1 VRLLNRKESLVKF
14 GKRLQLIRTSI
25 DITQEQIQYA
35 TGITQSHLSRVE
47 AGELNIGLT
56 HISVLADF
64 FGLEEFELLQY
75 GNPIP
80 DSELL
85 RKNVSK
91 YLKRNGVDPSIFL
104 KKGLA
109 HLLKDK
115 VLPTRFMSS
124 PKYTK
129 EIASFIEDKFQA
141 KFTTTAISQA
151 LENLRKRGLVEKM
164 ETDKKS
170 KFQYR
175 KK

>member
-1 VRLLNRKESLVKF
+1 
-14 GKRLQLIRTSI
+14 
-25 DITQEQIQYA
+25 
-35 TGITQSHLSRVE
+35 
-47 AGELNIGLT
+47 LNIGLT

-75 GNPIP
+75 KNPIP

-85 RKNVSK
+85 KKNVSK
-91 YLKRNGVDPSIFL
+91 YLKKSSIDPSIFL

-109 HLLKDK
+109 HLLRDK
-115 VLPTRFMSS
+115 VLPTRFMAS

-129 EIASFIEDKFQA
+129 EIALYLADKFQA
-141 KFTTTAISQA
+141 EFTTTAISQA
-151 LENLRKRGLVEKM
+151 LENLRKKGLVEKIL
-164 ETDKKS
+164 TDKKS